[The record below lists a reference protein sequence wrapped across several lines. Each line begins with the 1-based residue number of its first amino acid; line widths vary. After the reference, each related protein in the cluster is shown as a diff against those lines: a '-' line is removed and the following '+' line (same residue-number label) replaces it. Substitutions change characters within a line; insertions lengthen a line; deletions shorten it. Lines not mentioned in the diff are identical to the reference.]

1 MKNRNVLFIILVIIV
16 LGVLVAGVMYH
27 FRDRRTYSLNLPQLE
42 KLKSIS
48 LEQNANGKV
57 ISGNEEMKEI
67 LYVLN
72 GTKRIT
78 KQESIQD
85 APVNIDNEI
94 KVDFNFIENGTSTIF
109 VYKKNN
115 NYYIEQPYNG
125 IYQISGDEYNS
136 IEKYIR

>member
-1 MKNRNVLFIILVIIV
+1 MKNRNVLFMILVIIV

-57 ISGNEEMKEI
+57 ISGNEEMKDI

-72 GTKRIT
+72 GTKRVT
-78 KQESIQD
+78 KNESIQD

-94 KVDFNFIENGTSTIF
+94 KVDFNFIESGTSTIF

>member
-1 MKNRNVLFIILVIIV
+1 MKNRNVLFMILVIIV
-16 LGVLVAGVMYH
+16 LGLLVAGVMYY
-27 FRDRRTYSLNLPQLE
+27 FQDRRTYSLNLPQLE

-57 ISGNEEMKEI
+57 ISGNEEMKDI

-94 KVDFNFIENGTSTIF
+94 KVDFNFIEGGTSTIF
-109 VYKKNN
+109 VYKKYN

-136 IEKYIR
+136 IEKLVR

>member
-1 MKNRNVLFIILVIIV
+1 MKNRNVLFMILVILV
-16 LGVLVAGVMYH
+16 LGVLVVGVMYH

-115 NYYIEQPYNG
+115 NYCIEQPYNG

-136 IEKYIR
+136 IKKYIR